1 MTPRPPWMRSLALL
15 PGGLL
20 ALLPAAKCPFCIAAY
35 TGLLLSVGLGFLHND
50 RVLAPII
57 GVFLAVGLIGV
68 AWSTRSH
75 RRLGPLLVT
84 VLGSAA
90 VVPVVCSGTC
100 PSSCTAVS
108 RSSSQ
113 RRSGTCG

>member
-1 MTPRPPWMRSLALL
+1 MRSLALL

-35 TGLLLSVGLGFLHND
+35 TGLLSSVGLGFLHND

-57 GVFLAVGLIGV
+57 GVFLAVGLLSV

-75 RRLGPLLVT
+75 RRLGPPV
-84 VLGSAA
+84 SARQQSL
-90 VVPVVCSGTC
+90 PVVCSGTC
-100 PSSCTAVS
+100 PSCCTAVS
-108 RSSSQ
+108 RSSLQ
-113 RRSGTCG
+113 HRSGTSG